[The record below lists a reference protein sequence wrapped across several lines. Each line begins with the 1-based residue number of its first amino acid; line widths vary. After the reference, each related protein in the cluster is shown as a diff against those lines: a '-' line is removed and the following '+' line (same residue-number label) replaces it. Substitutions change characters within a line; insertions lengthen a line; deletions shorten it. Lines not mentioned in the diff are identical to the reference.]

1 MPPTPDPLQD
11 GPPEKKSRRG
21 RKSKVEK
28 AQEEIDALQLA
39 KVERKQRAA
48 QYAPAVEELLAWP
61 FDVVAARRGDFWKL
75 TPDEKKR
82 LALSVAV
89 VMEKWLPDFMLKYEE
104 EIVLAVLLSG
114 VVIGRL
120 REDERRNPKV
130 VKRPR
135 DNGTSK
141 EREDDASSAYP
152 HTATG

>member
-1 MPPTPDPLQD
+1 MQD
-11 GPPEKKSRRG
+11 GPPEKKPRRG
-21 RKSKVEK
+21 RKSKAEK
-28 AQEEIDALQLA
+28 AQEEESAIVADKAL
-39 KVERKQRAA
+39 RKQRAA

-61 FDVVAARRGDFWKL
+61 FDIVAARRGEFWKL
-75 TPDEKKR
+75 SPDEKKR
-82 LALSVAV
+82 LALALAV

-135 DNGTSK
+135 DNGTSE
-141 EREDDASSAYP
+141 EREDYASAKNP